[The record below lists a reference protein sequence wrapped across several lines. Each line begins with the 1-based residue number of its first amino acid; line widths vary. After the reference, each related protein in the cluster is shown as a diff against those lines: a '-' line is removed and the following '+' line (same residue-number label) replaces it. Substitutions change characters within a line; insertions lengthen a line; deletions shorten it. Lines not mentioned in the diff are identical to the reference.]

1 MRELWTSKLRDDLK
15 NVSTFKAIASN
26 GEEILSWIIKGWN
39 YLSKDTIINGF
50 VNLIKTNLSKYRRIC
65 VDLLYLKNNK
75 THCSYMTH

>member
-1 MRELWTSKLRDDLK
+1 MRELWTSKLQDDLK

-50 VNLIKTNLSKYRRIC
+50 VKANIINSPDNLTKLCY
-65 VDLLYLKNNK
+65 YLIRDKVLP
-75 THCSYMTH
+75 Y